1 MALDILLYGC
11 GRWGAHVLRDLRELD
26 ARVTVLARSPATRD
40 RAAAGGAARIVGSL
54 AGAGAAVDG
63 VVVVTPAS
71 QHADAILEVAPL
83 GCPIFCEKPLTVD
96 LAQRDAIL
104 AACGARLSVMHKWR
118 WHPGVERL
126 AALAADGAIGD
137 VTGVRATRIGG
148 GDAHVGA
155 DSLDTL
161 AAHDLSIGLAVLGH
175 LPAVRAAHGTR
186 WPGDPS
192 VGWVEATAILADAGG
207 PGLVV
212 DVSAVG
218 AERLRR
224 VEVTGTR
231 GSAVLPGP
239 EAPAVLV
246 RRHTGEVG
254 ADAEV
259 VPVPLEREWPLR
271 RELRDFLAHCQGGPA
286 PRATAAEGFAV
297 VERILDIRDE
307 LERTA

>member
-1 MALDILLYGC
+1 MI
-11 GRWGAHVLRDLRELD
+11 
-26 ARVTVLARSPATRD
+26 
-40 RAAAGGAARIVGSL
+40 
-54 AGAGAAVDG
+54 
-63 VVVVTPAS
+63 VTPAS
-71 QHADAILEVAPL
+71 NHAEAILETAPL

-96 LAQRDAIL
+96 LDHRDAIL
-104 AACGARLSVMHKWR
+104 AACGDRLSVMHKWR

-126 AALAADGAIGD
+126 ATLAAEGALGD

-161 AAHDLSIGLAVLGH
+161 AAHDLSIGLAILGL

-186 WPGDPS
+186 WPGDPN
-192 VGWVEATAILADAGG
+192 VGWVEATAILGDAGG
-207 PGLVV
+207 PGLVI

-231 GSAVLPGP
+231 GSAVLPEP
-239 EAPAVLV
+239 EAPAVLL
-246 RRHTGEVG
+246 RRHAGEVG
-254 ADAEV
+254 AEAQVEAL
-259 VPVPLEREWPLR
+259 PLDREWPLR
-271 RELRDFLAHCQGGPA
+271 RELRDFLARCRGGPP

-297 VERILDIRDE
+297 VQRVLDIRAE